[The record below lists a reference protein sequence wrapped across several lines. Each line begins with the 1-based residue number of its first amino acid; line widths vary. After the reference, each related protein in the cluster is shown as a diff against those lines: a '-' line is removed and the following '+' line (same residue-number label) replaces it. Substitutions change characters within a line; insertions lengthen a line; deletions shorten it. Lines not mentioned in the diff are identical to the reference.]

1 MRKQKRNAQRNLAVA
16 REQKQVT
23 QYYRMAEPEPMP
35 RTNGE
40 YQAEAIRA
48 TQKRK
53 GSSQVPAG
61 WRTMNPHFN

>member
-1 MRKQKRNAQRNLAVA
+1 MRKQKRNALRNLSIA
-16 REQKQVT
+16 REQGVVT
-23 QYYRMAEPEPMP
+23 QCYRMAEPEPMP

-40 YQAEAIRA
+40 YQAELIRA